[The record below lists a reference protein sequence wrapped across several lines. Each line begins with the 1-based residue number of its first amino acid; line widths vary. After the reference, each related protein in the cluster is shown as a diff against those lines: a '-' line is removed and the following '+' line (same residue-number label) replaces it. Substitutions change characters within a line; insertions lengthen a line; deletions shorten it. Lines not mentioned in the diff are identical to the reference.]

1 MDVAALSSL
10 APTTASVAAP
20 TPKSPQP
27 AVAAKPENM
36 LAGNFVQADAGPSKY
51 LQARLDSLQTEK
63 SFASSMSNLLT
74 TMTAQFATTMANV
87 GSSSGDSTFVA
98 AVINKYKVEDS
109 VGRAVDKE
117 VGDSAQ
123 DNLDATRQ
131 DIEDK
136 AEAASTG
143 QSENAAGQG
152 PATPGT
158 SATAQTSGTPV
169 ASDAAS
175 ATEAIQAAAE
185 AAQATPAGQ
194 TAEAEP
200 TGQAAPTG
208 QVEPT
213 RQAAAAEQATQAGQA
228 APAGLAE
235 QAGQVAAAQ
244 GSAQAA
250 PIPAIGS
257 TIDIQV

>member
-1 MDVAALSSL
+1 MDVAAFSSL
-10 APTTASVAAP
+10 AQTTSAVAAP
-20 TPKSPQP
+20 TPKSLQP
-27 AVAAKPENM
+27 VVAAKSENM

-51 LQARLDSLQTEK
+51 LQARLDSLRTEQ

-74 TMTAQFATTMANV
+74 TMTAQFATTLAGV

-109 VGRAVDKE
+109 VGRVVDKE

-143 QSENAAGQG
+143 QLDDAASQG
-152 PATPGT
+152 TATPET
-158 SATAQTSGTPV
+158 TATAQTPGATPTD
-169 ASDAAS
+169 DAAS
-175 ATEAIQAAAE
+175 ATEAIQAAAGAE
-185 AAQATPAGQ
+185 PAG
-194 TAEAEP
+194 
-200 TGQAAPTG
+200 
-208 QVEPT
+208 
-213 RQAAAAEQATQAGQA
+213 QATQAGQTGS
-228 APAGLAE
+228 AG
-235 QAGQVAAAQ
+235 QAGQIAAAQ
-244 GSAQAA
+244 APAQ
-250 PIPAIGS
+250 PIPAPGS

>member
-10 APTTASVAAP
+10 ARTTTAVAAP
-20 TPKSPQP
+20 TPKSLQP
-27 AVAAKPENM
+27 VVAAKPDNM

-63 SFASSMSNLLT
+63 SFATSMSNLLT
-74 TMTAQFATTMANV
+74 TMTAQFATTMAGV

-109 VGRAVDKE
+109 IGRVVDKE
-117 VGDSAQ
+117 VGDGAQ

-143 QSENAAGQG
+143 QSEDAAGQG
-152 PATPGT
+152 AATPDT
-158 SATAQTSGTPV
+158 TATAQTPGATTTD
-169 ASDAAS
+169 DAAS

-185 AAQATPAGQ
+185 AAQATPTGQPAGQ
-194 TAEAEP
+194 AEP
-200 TGQAAPTG
+200 
-208 QVEPT
+208 
-213 RQAAAAEQATQAGQA
+213 AEQAT
-228 APAGLAE
+228 

-250 PIPAIGS
+250 PAPPTGS

>member
-1 MDVAALSSL
+1 MDVAPLSAL
-10 APTTASVAAP
+10 AQTTSAVAAP
-20 TPKSPQP
+20 TTKSLQT
-27 AVAAKPENM
+27 AVAAKSENM
-36 LAGNFVQADAGPSKY
+36 LAGNFIQADAGPSKY

-63 SFASSMSNLLT
+63 TFASSMSNLLT

-98 AVINKYKVEDS
+98 AVINKFKVEDS

-143 QSENAAGQG
+143 QSEDAAGQG
-152 PATPGT
+152 AATLDTAATPA
-158 SATAQTSGTPV
+158 ATAQAPDATA
-169 ASDAAS
+169 ASDPAS

-185 AAQATPAGQ
+185 AAQATPTGQ
-194 TAEAEP
+194 TAGQAEP
-200 TGQAAPTG
+200 AGQAA
-208 QVEPT
+208 QAE
-213 RQAAAAEQATQAGQA
+213 QAAAAQ
-228 APAGLAE
+228 APA
-235 QAGQVAAAQ
+235 Q
-244 GSAQAA
+244 
-250 PIPAIGS
+250 PIPAPGS
-257 TIDIQV
+257 TIDIRV

>member
-10 APTTASVAAP
+10 AQTTSSVAAP

-27 AVAAKPENM
+27 AVAAKSENM

-51 LQARLDSLQTEK
+51 LQARLDSFQTEK
-63 SFASSMSNLLT
+63 SFGDSMSALLT
-74 TMTAQFATTMANV
+74 NMTAQFAVTMANV

-109 VGRAVDKE
+109 VGRVVDKE
-117 VGDSAQ
+117 VGDSAK

-152 PATPGT
+152 TATPDT
-158 SATAQTSGTPV
+158 TATAQTPDATAAAG
-169 ASDAAS
+169 DAAS
-175 ATEAIQAAAE
+175 TTEAIQAAAE
-185 AAQATPAGQ
+185 AAQATPTVQ
-194 TAEAEP
+194 TAEVGP
-200 TGQAAPTG
+200 
-208 QVEPT
+208 
-213 RQAAAAEQATQAGQA
+213 AGEA
-228 APAGLAE
+228 APAGLTE

-244 GSAQAA
+244 GPGQAA
-250 PIPAIGS
+250 PVPAPGS
-257 TIDIQV
+257 SIDIQV

>member
-1 MDVAALSSL
+1 MDVAPLSALTQ
-10 APTTASVAAP
+10 TTSAVAAP
-20 TPKSPQP
+20 TTKSLQP
-27 AVAAKPENM
+27 AVAAKSENM

-63 SFASSMSNLLT
+63 TFASSMSNLLT
-74 TMTAQFATTMANV
+74 TMTAQFATTMAGV

-109 VGRAVDKE
+109 VGRVVDKE

-143 QSENAAGQG
+143 QSEDAAGQG
-152 PATPGT
+152 TATPDT
-158 SATAQTSGTPV
+158 TVTAQTTGATP
-169 ASDAAS
+169 ASDDAS
-175 ATEAIQAAAE
+175 ATEPIQAATQ
-185 AAQATPAGQ
+185 AAQTAPTGQ

-200 TGQAAPTG
+200 A
-208 QVEPT
+208 EP
-213 RQAAAAEQATQAGQA
+213 AGQATQAGQTGS
-228 APAGLAE
+228 AG
-235 QAGQVAAAQ
+235 QAGQAA
-244 GSAQAA
+244 SAQAPA
-250 PIPAIGS
+250 QPIPAPGS

>member
-1 MDVAALSSL
+1 MDVAAFSSL
-10 APTTASVAAP
+10 AQTTSAVAAP
-20 TPKSPQP
+20 TPKSLQP
-27 AVAAKPENM
+27 VVAAKSENM

-74 TMTAQFATTMANV
+74 TMTAQFATTMAGV

-143 QSENAAGQG
+143 QSQDAAGQG
-152 PATPGT
+152 TAAPDTT
-158 SATAQTSGTPV
+158 ATAQTPGATTTD
-169 ASDAAS
+169 DAAS

-185 AAQATPAGQ
+185 TAQTAPTGQ
-194 TAEAEP
+194 TAETEPVGQAEP
-200 TGQAAPTG
+200 AGRT
-208 QVEPT
+208 EPVG
-213 RQAAAAEQATQAGQA
+213 QATQAGQA
-228 APAGLAE
+228 G
-235 QAGQVAAAQ
+235 QAAAAQ
-244 GSAQAA
+244 APAQ
-250 PIPAIGS
+250 PIPAPGS
-257 TIDIQV
+257 TIDILV

>member
-10 APTTASVAAP
+10 AQTTSAVAAP
-20 TPKSPQP
+20 TPKSLQP
-27 AVAAKPENM
+27 VVAAKPDNM

-63 SFASSMSNLLT
+63 SFANSMSNLLT
-74 TMTAQFATTMANV
+74 TMTAQFATTMANT

-109 VGRAVDKE
+109 IGRAVDKE

-143 QSENAAGQG
+143 QSQDAAGQG
-152 PATPGT
+152 TATPGAT
-158 SATAQTSGTPV
+158 ATAQATGATPTD
-169 ASDAAS
+169 DAAS

-185 AAQATPAGQ
+185 AAQTAPTGQ

-200 TGQAAPTG
+200 
-208 QVEPT
+208 
-213 RQAAAAEQATQAGQA
+213 AGQA
-228 APAGLAE
+228 A
-235 QAGQVAAAQ
+235 QAGQIAAAQ
-244 GSAQAA
+244 EPAQ
-250 PIPAIGS
+250 PVPPPGS

>member
-10 APTTASVAAP
+10 AQTTSAVAAP
-20 TPKSPQP
+20 TPKSLQP
-27 AVAAKPENM
+27 VVAAKPDNM

-63 SFASSMSNLLT
+63 SFANTMSNLLT
-74 TMTAQFATTMANV
+74 TMTAQFATTMASV

-143 QSENAAGQG
+143 QSEDAAGQG
-152 PATPGT
+152 TATPDT
-158 SATAQTSGTPV
+158 SATAQTPDTPATSG
-169 ASDAAS
+169 DAAS

-185 AAQATPAGQ
+185 AAQTAPTGQ

-200 TGQAAPTG
+200 AAT
-208 QVEPT
+208 
-213 RQAAAAEQATQAGQA
+213 AGQA
-228 APAGLAE
+228 A
-235 QAGQVAAAQ
+235 QAGQIAAAQ
-244 GSAQAA
+244 APAQ
-250 PIPAIGS
+250 PGPASGS
-257 TIDIQV
+257 TIDIHV

>member
-10 APTTASVAAP
+10 AQTTSAVAAP
-20 TPKSPQP
+20 TAKSLQP
-27 AVAAKPENM
+27 PVAAKAENM

-51 LQARLDSLQTEK
+51 LQARLDSLQTEQ

-74 TMTAQFATTMANV
+74 TMTAQFATTMAGV

-152 PATPGT
+152 AATPDT
-158 SATAQTSGTPV
+158 TATAQMPGTAAASG
-169 ASDAAS
+169 DAAS
-175 ATEAIQAAAE
+175 ATEAIQAAAQ

-194 TAEAEP
+194 TAEAGPAEQVEP
-200 TGQAAPTG
+200 TGQTAP
-208 QVEPT
+208 
-213 RQAAAAEQATQAGQA
+213 AEQATQVGQA
-228 APAGLAE
+228 ASAGLTD

-250 PIPAIGS
+250 PVPPPGS

>member
-10 APTTASVAAP
+10 AQTTSAVAAP
-20 TPKSPQP
+20 TTKSQQP
-27 AVAAKPENM
+27 AVAAKAENM

-51 LQARLDSLQTEK
+51 LQARLDSLQTEQ

-74 TMTAQFATTMANV
+74 TMTAQFATTMAGV

-152 PATPGT
+152 T
-158 SATAQTSGTPV
+158 ATAQTPGTAAASG
-169 ASDAAS
+169 DAAS
-175 ATEAIQAAAE
+175 ATEAIQAAAQ

-194 TAEAEP
+194 TAEAGPAGQVEP
-200 TGQAAPTG
+200 TGQAAP
-208 QVEPT
+208 V
-213 RQAAAAEQATQAGQA
+213 EQATQAGQA
-228 APAGLAE
+228 ASAGLTD

-250 PIPAIGS
+250 PVPPPGS

>member
-1 MDVAALSSL
+1 MDVPALSSL
-10 APTTASVAAP
+10 AQTPSAVAAP
-20 TPKSPQP
+20 TPKSLQP
-27 AVAAKPENM
+27 VVAAKPDNM

-51 LQARLDSLQTEK
+51 LQARLDSLQTEQ
-63 SFASSMSNLLT
+63 SFANSMSNLLT
-74 TMTAQFATTMANV
+74 TMTAQFATTMANT

-109 VGRAVDKE
+109 IGRAVDKE

-143 QSENAAGQG
+143 QSQDAAGQG
-152 PATPGT
+152 TAAPDTT
-158 SATAQTSGTPV
+158 ATAQTPGASA

-185 AAQATPAGQ
+185 AAQTAPTGQ

-200 TGQAAPTG
+200 VGQVGQAA
-208 QVEPT
+208 
-213 RQAAAAEQATQAGQA
+213 QAGQA
-228 APAGLAE
+228 ASTG
-235 QAGQVAAAQ
+235 QAGQIAAAQ
-244 GSAQAA
+244 EPAQ
-250 PIPAIGS
+250 PVPPPGS

>member
-10 APTTASVAAP
+10 AQTTSAVAAP
-20 TPKSPQP
+20 TAKSLQS
-27 AVAAKPENM
+27 AVAAKDENM

-63 SFASSMSNLLT
+63 SFGNSMSALLT
-74 TMTAQFATTMANV
+74 TMTAQFATTMAGV

-152 PATPGT
+152 TAAPDTT
-158 SATAQTSGTPV
+158 ATAQTPGATP

-185 AAQATPAGQ
+185 AAQAMPTGQTAEVTPTGQ
-194 TAEAEP
+194 TAEAAPAE
-200 TGQAAPTG
+200 QAAPDG
-208 QVEPT
+208 QIAKT
-213 RQAAAAEQATQAGQA
+213 QGAAQAGT
-228 APAGLAE
+228 
-235 QAGQVAAAQ
+235 
-244 GSAQAA
+244 
-250 PIPAIGS
+250 IPAPGS
-257 TIDIQV
+257 TIDIRV

>member
-1 MDVAALSSL
+1 MDVAAFSSL
-10 APTTASVAAP
+10 AQTTSAVAAP
-20 TPKSPQP
+20 TTKSLQTP
-27 AVAAKPENM
+27 VAAKSENM

-74 TMTAQFATTMANV
+74 TMTAQFATTMASV

-98 AVINKYKVEDS
+98 AIINKYKVEDS

-117 VGDSAQ
+117 VGDGAQ

-143 QSENAAGQG
+143 QSGDAAGQG
-152 PATPGT
+152 TATPDT
-158 SATAQTSGTPV
+158 DATPAATATAQAADATA

-185 AAQATPAGQ
+185 AAQATPVGQ

-200 TGQAAPTG
+200 AGQAAP
-208 QVEPT
+208 
-213 RQAAAAEQATQAGQA
+213 AEQATQAGQVA
-228 APAGLAE
+228 TAGLTD
-235 QAGQVAAAQ
+235 QAGQVVAAQ
-244 GSAQAA
+244 GAAQAA
-250 PIPAIGS
+250 PVPPPGS

>member
-1 MDVAALSSL
+1 MDVVALSSL
-10 APTTASVAAP
+10 AQTTSAVAAP
-20 TPKSPQP
+20 TAKSLQP
-27 AVAAKPENM
+27 AVAAKSENM

-63 SFASSMSNLLT
+63 TFASSMSNLLT
-74 TMTAQFATTMANV
+74 TMTAQFATTMAGV

-98 AVINKYKVEDS
+98 AIINKYKVEDS
-109 VGRAVDKE
+109 VARAVDKE
-117 VGDSAQ
+117 VGDGAQ

-143 QSENAAGQG
+143 QSEDAVGQG
-152 PATPGT
+152 TGAPDTYATSDAT
-158 SATAQTSGTPV
+158 ATAQATDATAATQTTGATP
-169 ASDAAS
+169 ASDDAS

-185 AAQATPAGQ
+185 AAQRAPTGQ
-194 TAEAEP
+194 TAEA
-200 TGQAAPTG
+200 GQA
-208 QVEPT
+208 EP
-213 RQAAAAEQATQAGQA
+213 AGQA
-228 APAGLAE
+228 T

-244 GSAQAA
+244 ESAQ
-250 PIPAIGS
+250 PIPAPGS

>member
-1 MDVAALSSL
+1 MDVAPLSAL
-10 APTTASVAAP
+10 AQTTSAVAAP
-20 TPKSPQP
+20 TTKSLQT
-27 AVAAKPENM
+27 AVAAKSENM

-63 SFASSMSNLLT
+63 TFASSMSNLLT

-98 AVINKYKVEDS
+98 AVINKFKVEDS

-143 QSENAAGQG
+143 QSEDAAGQG
-152 PATPGT
+152 AATLDTAATPA
-158 SATAQTSGTPV
+158 ATAQAPDATA
-169 ASDAAS
+169 ASAPAS

-185 AAQATPAGQ
+185 AAQATPTGQ
-194 TAEAEP
+194 TAGQAEP
-200 TGQAAPTG
+200 AGQAA
-208 QVEPT
+208 QAE
-213 RQAAAAEQATQAGQA
+213 QAAAAQ
-228 APAGLAE
+228 APA
-235 QAGQVAAAQ
+235 Q
-244 GSAQAA
+244 
-250 PIPAIGS
+250 PIPAPGS
-257 TIDIQV
+257 TIDIRV

>member
-10 APTTASVAAP
+10 AQTTSAVAAP
-20 TPKSPQP
+20 TPKSLHPV
-27 AVAAKPENM
+27 VAAKPDNM

-51 LQARLDSLQTEK
+51 LQARLDSLQTEQ

-74 TMTAQFATTMANV
+74 TMTAQFATTMAGV

-143 QSENAAGQG
+143 QSEDAAGQG
-152 PATPGT
+152 AATPNT
-158 SATAQTSGTPV
+158 AATPAATTTAQ
-169 ASDAAS
+169 AADATDDAS
-175 ATEAIQAAAE
+175 ATEAIQAAAA
-185 AAQATPAGQ
+185 AAQATPTGQTAEVTPTGQ
-194 TAEAEP
+194 TAEAAPAE
-200 TGQAAPTG
+200 QAAPDG
-208 QVEPT
+208 QIAKT
-213 RQAAAAEQATQAGQA
+213 QGAAQAGT
-228 APAGLAE
+228 
-235 QAGQVAAAQ
+235 
-244 GSAQAA
+244 
-250 PIPAIGS
+250 IPAPGS
-257 TIDIQV
+257 TIDIRV

>member
-1 MDVAALSSL
+1 MDVAALSPL
-10 APTTASVAAP
+10 AQTTSAVAAP

-27 AVAAKPENM
+27 VVAAKPDNM

-63 SFASSMSNLLT
+63 SFGNSMSALLT
-74 TMTAQFATTMANV
+74 TMTAQFATSMASV

-109 VGRAVDKE
+109 IGRAVDKE

-152 PATPGT
+152 TVTPET
-158 SATAQTSGTPV
+158 TATAQTPGATP

-175 ATEAIQAAAE
+175 ATEAVQAAAE
-185 AAQATPAGQ
+185 AAQAPSIGQ
-194 TAEAEP
+194 TVQVAPTDQVTQAEP
-200 TGQAAPTG
+200 AASP
-208 QVEPT
+208 
-213 RQAAAAEQATQAGQA
+213 EQIAT
-228 APAGLAE
+228 
-235 QAGQVAAAQ
+235 AQ
-244 GSAQAA
+244 GPVQ
-250 PIPAIGS
+250 PIPAPGS

>member
-10 APTTASVAAP
+10 AQTTSTVAAP
-20 TPKSPQP
+20 TPKSLQP
-27 AVAAKPENM
+27 VVAAKPDNM

-63 SFASSMSNLLT
+63 SFASSMSALLT
-74 TMTAQFATTMANV
+74 SMTAQFATTVASV

-98 AVINKYKVEDS
+98 AVINKYKVKDS
-109 VGRAVDKE
+109 IGRAVDKE

-152 PATPGT
+152 TATPET
-158 SATAQTSGTPV
+158 TATAQTPGATT
-169 ASDAAS
+169 ASEAAS

-185 AAQATPAGQ
+185 AAQTAPTGQ
-194 TAEAEP
+194 TAEAGPAEP
-200 TGQAAPTG
+200 TAP
-208 QVEPT
+208 
-213 RQAAAAEQATQAGQA
+213 AGQA
-228 APAGLAE
+228 AQAELAASAG
-235 QAGQVAAAQ
+235 QAGQIAAAQ
-244 GSAQAA
+244 EPAQTV
-250 PIPAIGS
+250 PALGA

>member
-10 APTTASVAAP
+10 AQTTSAVAAP
-20 TPKSPQP
+20 TAKSLQP
-27 AVAAKPENM
+27 AVAAKSENM

-63 SFASSMSNLLT
+63 TFASSMSNLLT
-74 TMTAQFATTMANV
+74 TMTAQFATTMAGV

-98 AVINKYKVEDS
+98 AIINKYKVEDS

-117 VGDSAQ
+117 VGDGAQ

-143 QSENAAGQG
+143 QSEDAAGQG
-152 PATPGT
+152 AATPDTTTTQTPG
-158 SATAQTSGTPV
+158 ATTT
-169 ASDAAS
+169 DDDAS

-185 AAQATPAGQ
+185 AAQTAPTGQ
-194 TAEAEP
+194 TAETEPVGQAEP
-200 TGQAAPTG
+200 AGRA
-208 QVEPT
+208 EPA
-213 RQAAAAEQATQAGQA
+213 R
-228 APAGLAE
+228 
-235 QAGQVAAAQ
+235 QVAAAQ
-244 GSAQAA
+244 APAQ
-250 PIPAIGS
+250 PIPAPGS

>member
-10 APTTASVAAP
+10 ARTTTAVAAP
-20 TPKSPQP
+20 TPKSLQP
-27 AVAAKPENM
+27 VVAAKPDNM

-74 TMTAQFATTMANV
+74 TMTAQFATTMAGV
-87 GSSSGDSTFVA
+87 GSSSGESTFVA

-117 VGDSAQ
+117 VGDGAQ

-143 QSENAAGQG
+143 QSEDAADQG
-152 PATPGT
+152 TATPET
-158 SATAQTSGTPV
+158 TATAQTTGATP
-169 ASDAAS
+169 ASDDAS

-185 AAQATPAGQ
+185 AAQRAPTGQ
-194 TAEAEP
+194 TAEA
-200 TGQAAPTG
+200 GQA
-208 QVEPT
+208 EP
-213 RQAAAAEQATQAGQA
+213 AGQA
-228 APAGLAE
+228 T

-244 GSAQAA
+244 ESAQPA
-250 PIPAIGS
+250 PPPGS

>member
-10 APTTASVAAP
+10 ARTTTAVAAP
-20 TPKSPQP
+20 TPKSLQP
-27 AVAAKPENM
+27 VVAAKPDNM

-63 SFASSMSNLLT
+63 SFATSMSNLLT
-74 TMTAQFATTMANV
+74 TMTAQFATTMAGV

-109 VGRAVDKE
+109 IGRVVDKE

-143 QSENAAGQG
+143 QSEDAAGQG
-152 PATPGT
+152 AATSDT
-158 SATAQTSGTPV
+158 TATAQTPGATTTD
-169 ASDAAS
+169 DAAS

-185 AAQATPAGQ
+185 AAQATPTGQPAGQ
-194 TAEAEP
+194 AEP
-200 TGQAAPTG
+200 
-208 QVEPT
+208 
-213 RQAAAAEQATQAGQA
+213 AEQAT
-228 APAGLAE
+228 

-250 PIPAIGS
+250 PAPPTGS